1 MPVEAIS
8 MKAVVVGATSAVGH
22 FIVEALEANGAWTSI
37 VLVLRKSTSDFDGFS
52 KVTIKLL
59 SSLDE
64 LATLATDLHGFD
76 AMFCSLG
83 AYAKLDGPEVLKKV
97 DLDYV
102 AASASLAESSGITSF
117 ALVSAP
123 EADATLPETV
133 TGWALY
139 KRVKGLAEEAV
150 KQKNIKFI
158 YIFRPGVLFG
168 RKEAKRVAS
177 VRSKGRWDTM
187 VSVFD
192 SCCCCVRSAVGIRC
206 STLGEVMVEVVTKH
220 GFLGESGGNVTISNA
235 DIIKYSTSNA
245 VE

>member
-1 MPVEAIS
+1 

-37 VLVLRKSTSDFDGFS
+37 VLVLRKATSDFDGFS

-59 SSLDE
+59 PSLDE
-64 LATLATDLHGFD
+64 LHSLATDLQGFD

-97 DLDYV
+97 DFDYV
-102 AASASLAESSGITSF
+102 TAAAGLAECSGITSF

-123 EADATLPETV
+123 EADATLPDTV

-139 KRVKGLAEEAV
+139 KRIKGIAEEVV
-150 KQKNIKFI
+150 KTKNIKSI

-168 RKEAKRVAS
+168 RKDAKQVAS
-177 VRSKGRWDTM
+177 VRSKGNWDTM

-192 SCCCCVRSAVGIRC
+192 SCCCCFRSAVGIRC
-206 STLGEVMVEVVTKH
+206 STLGEVMVDVVTTH
-220 GFLGESGGNVTISNA
+220 SFLGESGGNVTISNA
-235 DIIKYSTSNA
+235 DIIKHSKSNA
-245 VE
+245 AK